1 MVIKILSADDS
12 PPMQRYEHMSSQMKA
27 RHTTRF
33 LGLVIM
39 VFSVQSRILYAQDL
53 SVSMNR
59 SGEWFSR
66 LEPLEFTLSR
76 PLSHGERVALII
88 GTTDV
93 TDLCTIHD
101 DTLRYLPQAVPLP
114 SGSVEVSL
122 YLVSS
127 DGEWFSAGR
136 FTLNVLTSFGLEKT
150 VITPS
155 LTLTNKGQ
163 LAEDRIPAPDPPPRK
178 TFQELNG
185 QMSLKVE
192 VERSDVA
199 LGVGLN
205 AVGVSF
211 KQEAL
216 RFSEK
221 GHDAAKIDLAS
232 YVVELRTAKTVLSA
246 GHVSHGRHRH
256 LLSDFAS
263 RGISAAT
270 AIGTFV
276 DVSGAVLNGTNI
288 VGWDNFIG
296 LQNPKHRIYSGTL
309 GVEIFPESPGTT
321 RVEASYAHGSQLPLN
336 NFNEGQITDAEKSE
350 GLSLRLLLSDPS
362 RAIRLDAGFA
372 KARFTNPNDPLL
384 AQGTEIVP
392 VEETTRQARYA
403 DISWEVLRNAM
414 LSDEVP
420 VRLNVG
426 FRHERVDPLYRVVG
440 ASVRADLLQNTYE
453 LQGGIGPLQV
463 GVTHLQSEDNLAHIP
478 SILTTRNRQTSA
490 NVVLSP
496 ASTPSML
503 PLWLPTISYGLSR
516 THQFG
521 ESVPSNSDFTPNHVP
536 DQLTLSH
543 TAGVDVHVSSVR
555 VGYRGALTTQDNRQV
570 GRENADAV
578 NRTNGLNISFSP
590 FAQLSLSLEGL
601 LESNESTE
609 TGFITRGKRVG
620 TSIAAQPLEG
630 LSVSLNA
637 SLATSKPD
645 DGSSKQ
651 RQALFSLE
659 ASYGFDLSSFFVFN
673 WRGQL
678 FVRYSWS
685 EFTSR
690 DNVFDVDSSTRVWAV
705 STGLTFS
712 LF

>member
-1 MVIKILSADDS
+1 
-12 PPMQRYEHMSSQMKA
+12 MKA
-27 RHTTRF
+27 RHISRF
-33 LGLVIM
+33 L
-39 VFSVQSRILYAQDL
+39 VFALIVLSVQLSTLYAQDL
-53 SVSMNR
+53 SVSMNG

-66 LEPLEFTLSR
+66 LEPLEFMLSR
-76 PLSHGERVALII
+76 PLEGGERIALII

-93 TDLCTIHD
+93 TDLCTVHG
-101 DTLRYLPQAVPLP
+101 DTLRYRPQAVSLP

-122 YLVSS
+122 YLVTSN
-127 DGEWFSAGR
+127 GEWSPAGS
-136 FTLNVLTSFGLEKT
+136 FTLKVLSSFGLEKN

-163 LAEDRIPAPDPPPRK
+163 LAENRFPAPDPAPRK

-185 QMSLKVE
+185 QMSLKVDLD
-192 VERSDVA
+192 RSNVA

-221 GHDAAKIDLAS
+221 GEDAAKIDLAS
-232 YVVELRTAKTVLSA
+232 YFVELRTAKTVLSA
-246 GHVSHGRHRH
+246 GHISHGRHRH
-256 LLSDFAS
+256 LLSGFAS

-276 DVSGAVLNGTNI
+276 DVSGSVLNGTNI

-296 LQNPKHRIYSGTL
+296 LQNPKHRVYSGTL
-309 GVEIFPESPGTT
+309 GVEILPESPGTI

-336 NFNEGQITDAEKSE
+336 NFNQGQITDAEKSE
-350 GLSLRLLLSDPS
+350 GASLRLLLSDPS

-392 VEETTRQARYA
+392 VEATTRQARYA
-403 DISWEVLRNAM
+403 EVSWDVLSNAR
-414 LSDEVP
+414 LSDELP
-420 VRLNVG
+420 VRMNVA

-440 ASVRADLLQNTYE
+440 ASVRADLLQNIYE

-463 GVTHLQSEDNLAHIP
+463 GVTHLRSEDNLAQIP
-478 SILTTRNRQTSA
+478 SILTTKNRQTSA
-490 NVVLSP
+490 NLVLSP
-496 ASTPSML
+496 ASAPGVL
-503 PLWLPTISYGLSR
+503 PTWLPTISYGLSR

-521 ESVPSNSDFTPNHVP
+521 VSVPTNSDFTPERVP
-536 DQLTLSH
+536 DQLTLTH
-543 TAGVDVHVSSVR
+543 TAGIDVQVSSVR

-578 NRTNGLNISFSP
+578 SRTNGLNISFSP
-590 FAQLSLSLEGL
+590 FAQLSVSLEGL

-609 TGFITRGKRVG
+609 TGFITRGKRMG
-620 TSIAAQPLEG
+620 TSIAAQPLAG
-630 LSVSLNA
+630 LNVSLNA
-637 SLATSKPD
+637 SLSTSKPD

-659 ASYGFDLSSFFVFN
+659 TSYAFDLSSFFVFN

-685 EFTSR
+685 ESTLR
-690 DNVFDVDSSTRVWAV
+690 DNIFNLDTATRAWTVN
-705 STGLTFS
+705 TGVNFS
-712 LF
+712 IF